1 MCSAPVRVDA
11 QQRRGKLPR
20 MDPMRFRDLGRIR
33 RATTLLA
40 VGALFA
46 ACKRDVPAVR
56 VDSAAPTVSV
66 PTDSVTPAPRSNGWN
81 PVAGPVL
88 LVSGPSPD
96 EAIVFL
102 AGSGDD
108 SLSAIDTGAVDQGAV
123 TLLGRDG
130 ARAMAT
136 LELPAG
142 NDNAAC
148 RVWPLRNVRTAGK
161 AGSWTVGFV
170 SENVAAVPL
179 DSVEGL
185 SSRDSMALV
194 AEASRLASAVTA
206 NTAPTFQ
213 GLRFTAHDIRRFE
226 VAPGVQAM
234 AAQLSRRVNQEA
246 DPKEEQ
252 TLLIA
257 ERDSGATS
265 GPYQLAYAERAFG
278 KEDEVSTS
286 EVVAAVRI
294 GAAGP
299 PMLVVAHEG
308 NDGLAYTF
316 LERSGSRQWKV
327 RWTSALAKCAD

>member
-1 MCSAPVRVDA
+1 
-11 QQRRGKLPR
+11 
-20 MDPMRFRDLGRIR
+20 MDLHRLRDLDSIR
-33 RATTLLA
+33 RASTLLA
-40 VGALFA
+40 AGALVA
-46 ACKRDVPAVR
+46 ACKRDAPVVR

-66 PTDSVTPAPRSNGWN
+66 PTDSVSPVVRSNGWN
-81 PVAGPVL
+81 AGAGPVL
-88 LVSGPSPD
+88 LVTGPAPD

-102 AGSGDD
+102 AASVDD
-108 SLSAIDTGAVDQGAV
+108 SVAAIDTGAVDQGAV

-130 ARAMAT
+130 ARATAT

-148 RVWPLRNVRTAGK
+148 RVWPLRNVRSTGK
-161 AGSWTVGFV
+161 TGAWTVGFV
-170 SENVAAVPL
+170 SENVSAVPL

-185 SSRDSMALV
+185 SARDSMALA

-213 GLRFTAHDIRRFE
+213 GLRFTAHDIRRFDA
-226 VAPGVQAM
+226 APGVQAI

-257 ERDSGATS
+257 ERDSGAVT

-294 GAAGP
+294 GSSGP
-299 PMLVVAHEG
+299 PSLVVAREG
-308 NDGLAYTF
+308 DDGLSYSF
-316 LERSGSRQWKV
+316 LERTGTRQWKV

>member
-1 MCSAPVRVDA
+1 MRRAPVRVDA
-11 QQRRGKLPR
+11 QQRSHKLPR
-20 MDPMRFRDLGRIR
+20 MVLIR
-33 RATTLLA
+33 LSVFCRYRRTSALLTA
-40 VGALFA
+40 SVLFV
-46 ACKRDVPAVR
+46 ACKRDAPVVR
-56 VDSAAPTVSV
+56 VDSVAPPAAVAV
-66 PTDSVTPAPRSNGWN
+66 DSVSPAPRTNGWN
-81 PVAGPVL
+81 ASAGPVL

-102 AGSGDD
+102 AA
-108 SLSAIDTGAVDQGAV
+108 SAADTTPSIDTGTVDQGAV

-130 ARAMAT
+130 ARATAT

-148 RVWPLRNVRTAGK
+148 RVWPLRNVRTSGK
-161 AGSWTVGFV
+161 AGAWSVGFV
-170 SENVAAVPL
+170 SANVASVPL

-185 SSRDSMALV
+185 SARDSMVLA

-226 VAPGVQAM
+226 AAPGVQAL

-246 DPKEEQ
+246 DPQEEQ

-265 GPYQLAYAERAFG
+265 GPYQLAYAERSFG
-278 KEDEVSTS
+278 KEDEVRTS
-286 EVVAAVRI
+286 EVAAAVRI
-294 GAAGP
+294 GAGGP
-299 PMLVVAHEG
+299 PTLVVAHEG
-308 NDGLAYTF
+308 DDGLAYAF
-316 LERSGSRQWKV
+316 VERSGNRQWKV
-327 RWTSALAKCAD
+327 RWTSALAKCTD